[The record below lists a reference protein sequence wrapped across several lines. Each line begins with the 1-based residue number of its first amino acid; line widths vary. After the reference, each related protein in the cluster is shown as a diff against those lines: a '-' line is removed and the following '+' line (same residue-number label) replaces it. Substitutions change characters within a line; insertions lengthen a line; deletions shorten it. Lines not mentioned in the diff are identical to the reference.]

1 MRHPTLTAASLVLAL
16 TASEA
21 AFAYV
26 GPGAGLSLLG
36 ALWGLIAAIG
46 AAVLFVILWPL
57 RQARKR
63 RQAKRVATH
72 DPAAEAEAAR
82 GARARQSAGAAH
94 PLRPGSEP
102 NPADPHRAR

>member
-36 ALWGLIAAIG
+36 ALWGLIAALG

-63 RQAKRVATH
+63 RQAKRVATQ

-82 GARARQSAGAAH
+82 VARARHSAGAA
-94 PLRPGSEP
+94 PLRSGSEP
-102 NPADPHRAR
+102 NSADPHRAR

>member
-1 MRHPTLTAASLVLAL
+1 MRYPTLTAASLVLAL

-72 DPAAEAEAAR
+72 APAAEAEAAR
-82 GARARQSAGAAH
+82 AARARQSAGAAQ

>member
-82 GARARQSAGAAH
+82 ARQSAGAAH